1 MSHIG
6 QNRNGALNSPRF
18 ILDSP
23 RQITFNHLLS
33 VLSHT
38 YTAPSPSASFPSRTT
53 LAQAKID
60 SWNNGNNCL
69 ICFSLIPNTDSQ
81 AEQNIH
87 KYLIVIRLTSMLS
100 PLFKLSRNRSH
111 HYRAISDIIYVS
123 IVVKPNNNHAVVM
136 FPNKLPNSLPKK
148 GISITI
154 KVRHYDTTI

>member
-6 QNRNGALNSPRF
+6 QNRNGALNSPHF

-23 RQITFNHLLS
+23 RAITFNHLLS

-38 YTAPSPSASFPSRTT
+38 YTAPSPSVSFPSRTT

-60 SWNNGNNCL
+60 SWNNGNN
-69 ICFSLIPNTDSQ
+69 SLISSSLIANT
-81 AEQNIH
+81 ERNIH

-111 HYRAISDIIYVS
+111 HYRAISDIIHIS